1 MGDRAKFSCASS
13 GRSSNAL
20 SPAHGKASTQIVA
33 VLALAGF
40 ALAGCNS
47 SQGLNPTSQRTLA
60 ETYPNYSPYNPIE
73 YAQTSGFYGGR

>member
-1 MGDRAKFSCASS
+1 MDDRAKFRCASN
-13 GRSSNAL
+13 GRSSNA
-20 SPAHGKASTQIVA
+20 SFPAHRKALTRIAA

-47 SQGLNPTSQRTLA
+47 SQGLNPTSQRSLA
-60 ETYPNYSPYNPIE
+60 ETYPNYTPYNPIE